1 VYRDSESYGK
11 VNSKYYIMVQYLIF
25 KDCWVRLMQWN
36 IYWVWKRRYKMIGTK
51 VIIEHKYEIGEIFE
65 LKNENN
71 DKSIF

>member
-1 VYRDSESYGK
+1 
-11 VNSKYYIMVQYLIF
+11 
-25 KDCWVRLMQWN
+25 
-36 IYWVWKRRYKMIGTK
+36 MIGTK